1 MNHWNLNGKK
11 ALVTGGSKGIGR
23 AIAEEFLALGAQV
36 ITLARDRKSL
46 PDHLKD
52 SVIFLEGDI
61 ADNGFRASVAEHVEK
76 TWGTLDILVN
86 NAGTNIR
93 KPFADYP
100 AEEYR
105 HLFEVNLFGIM
116 DLTQRMLPFLKT
128 SGNGSVINIASVAGS
143 FDVGSGPP
151 YGMTKAALIQ
161 FARHLAAEWAPLG
174 IRVNTIS
181 PWYIHTPL
189 VDAVLQ
195 QPDRL
200 DRILKRTPMNRVGK
214 PEEIAATAAFLAM
227 DKSSYITGQNVM
239 VDGGMSIKGL

>member
-1 MNHWNLNGKK
+1 MSNWDLKGKK
-11 ALVTGGSKGIGR
+11 AVVTGGSKGIGR
-23 AIAEEFLALGAQV
+23 AIVEEFLSLGAEV
-36 ITLARDRKSL
+36 LTLARDRSSL
-46 PDHLKD
+46 PETLKD
-52 SVIFLEGDI
+52 KVIFMEGNI
-61 ADNGFRASVAEHVEK
+61 ADEAFREKVATQVRD
-76 TWGTLDILVN
+76 TWGKLDILVN

-93 KPFADYP
+93 KPFEQYP

-105 HLFEVNLFGIM
+105 HLFEVNLFAIM
-116 DLTQRMLPFLKT
+116 DLTQRMLPHLKN
-128 SGNGSVINIASVAGS
+128 SGAGSVVNISSVAGS

-161 FARHLAAEWAPLG
+161 FARHLAAEWAPYH

-189 VDAVLQ
+189 VDAVLN

-200 DRILKRTPMNRVGK
+200 ARILNRTPMNRVGK
-214 PEEIAATAAFLAM
+214 PEEIASVAAFLAM
-227 DKSSYITGQNVM
+227 EKSSYLTGQNIM

>member
-1 MNHWNLNGKK
+1 MSTWNLAGKK

-23 AIAEEFLALGAQV
+23 AIAEEFLELGASV
-36 ITLARDRKSL
+36 ITLARDRKTL
-46 PDHLKD
+46 PEHLRD
-52 SVIFLEGDI
+52 RVHFLEGDI
-61 ADNGFRASVAEHVEK
+61 ADDAFRTSAAAYITEH
-76 TWGTLDILVN
+76 WGSLDILVN

-100 AEEYR
+100 AAEYR

-116 DLTQRMLPFLKT
+116 DLTQRMLPFLKK
-128 SGNGSVINIASVAGS
+128 SGAGSVINIASVAGS

-161 FARHLAAEWAPLG
+161 FARHLAAEWAQFN

-189 VDAVLQ
+189 VDAVLN
-195 QPDRL
+195 QPERL
-200 DRILKRTPMNRVGK
+200 AKILQRTPMDRVGK
-214 PEEIAATAAFLAM
+214 PEEVAATAAFLAM
-227 DKSSYITGQNVM
+227 NKSSYITGQNLM

>member
-1 MNHWNLNGKK
+1 MSNWDLKGKK
-11 ALVTGGSKGIGR
+11 AVVTGGSKGIGR
-23 AIAEEFLALGAQV
+23 AIVEEFLSLGAEV
-36 ITLARDRKSL
+36 LTFARDRSRL
-46 PDHLKD
+46 PEELKD
-52 SVIFLEGDI
+52 KVNFLEGNI
-61 ADNGFRASVAEHVEK
+61 ADEAFRTHVASQVNDQ
-76 TWGTLDILVN
+76 WGKLDILVN

-93 KPFADYP
+93 KPFEQYP

-116 DLTQRMLPFLKT
+116 DLTQRMLPHLKN
-128 SGNGSVINIASVAGS
+128 SGAGSVINIASVAGS

-161 FARHLAAEWAPLG
+161 FARHLAAEWAPYH

-189 VDAVLQ
+189 VDSVLN
-195 QPDRL
+195 QPERL
-200 DRILKRTPMNRVGK
+200 ERILNRTPMNRVGR
-214 PEEIAATAAFLAM
+214 PEEIASVAAFLAM
-227 DKSSYITGQNVM
+227 EKSSYLTGQNIM